1 MYIKLSFLSFLSIS
15 CLLCFVLALPAPGVV
30 EVTGLDM
37 NGVRSHNGENAIR
50 DMAIRDDKE
59 HEQDPF
65 VGRKSSESSYGAVTI
80 QPLKISGDY
89 KGFHADV
96 EVHKDG
102 AVVGGGEYF
111 TPEFPL
117 RSGGHSNGGHSSS
130 GGSSSGSGGR
140 DAIPGGS
147 GAAVGHKAQKGS
159 SRRLLPETTVMAL
172 LLGLIGLVRI

>member
-102 AVVGGGEYF
+102 AVVGGG
-111 TPEFPL
+111 
-117 RSGGHSNGGHSSS
+117 GGHSNGGHSSS